1 MIGRHFI
8 SIFILF
14 TILGNE
20 VIAKSNFPKRIISL
34 GPLVT
39 KQLYLLGVEDRLI
52 ANTIY
57 CTTPPEAKNK
67 EKIGSV
73 IRADLEKIISLKPD
87 LVIATSL
94 SNLEQ
99 LEKLKDLGIK
109 VLKIPAAR
117 SFCQLC
123 QHFIKIGEAVGKKRE
138 AKKIIKEV
146 KKEVA
151 NIYKN
156 TKRLPKPK
164 VIVQIGAEPLYVAPK
179 DSFINDFIKFAGG
192 INIGPR
198 GKNGLYSREKVL
210 YDNPEVIIIVTMG
223 IVAEKEKEVWQHYKT
238 IDAVKNGRIYIIE
251 ADKICSPTPISFVE
265 TLKELVKILQTR

>member
-1 MIGRHFI
+1 
-8 SIFILF
+8 
-14 TILGNE
+14 
-20 VIAKSNFPKRIISL
+20 
-34 GPLVT
+34 VT

-94 SNLEQ
+94 SNPEQ
-99 LEKLKDLGIK
+99 LEKLRDLGIK

-117 SFCQLC
+117 SFRQLC
-123 QHFIKIGEAVGKKRE
+123 QHFIKIGKEVGKEKE

-146 KKEVA
+146 KKEIA

-156 TKRLPKPK
+156 TKHLPKKPK
-164 VIVQIGAEPLYVAPK
+164 VIVQIGADPLYVVPK

-192 INIGPR
+192 INIGPD
-198 GKNGLYSREKVL
+198 GKSGLYSREKVL

-223 IVAEKEKEVWQHYKT
+223 IVAEKEKAAWQHYKT
-238 IDAVKNGRIYIIE
+238 IDAVKNGKIYIIE